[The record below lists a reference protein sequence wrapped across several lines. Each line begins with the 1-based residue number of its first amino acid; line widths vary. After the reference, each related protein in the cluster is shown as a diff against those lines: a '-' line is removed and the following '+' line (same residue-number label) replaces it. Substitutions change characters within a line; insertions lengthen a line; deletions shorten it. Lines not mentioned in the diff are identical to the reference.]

1 MEDLFAL
8 MTATDQGEGKTS
20 VRLGIRVKIAG
31 HEAICPISR
40 PCGSYEALKKESQVI
55 RDQMKEIEQSARSL
69 FRDRPSQSG
78 INIDPDMP
86 PEEVWNIL
94 STITDEATLV
104 AAFNDLD
111 ASQRQA
117 VAEYILTQCN
127 IFSGK
132 ATIFSSRYDSV
143 SGILQ

>member
-8 MTATDQGEGKTS
+8 MTATDEGEGKAS
-20 VRLGIRVKIAG
+20 VRLGIRVKMAG

-55 RDQMKEIEQSARSL
+55 IDRLKEIEQSAQTL
-69 FRDRPSQSG
+69 FKDPHSQSG

-86 PEEVWNIL
+86 PEEAWDIL

-104 AAFNDLD
+104 ATFNDLHT
-111 ASQRQA
+111 SQRQA
-117 VAEYILTQCN
+117 VAEHVLTRCN

-143 SGILQ
+143 SGVLQ